1 MRLATIRQADG
12 STRAAR
18 VDGDTL
24 TVLDDADVGALVA
37 TGDGWQARAAAA
49 TGARLALADVTLA
62 TLVPRPPK
70 VWCVGLNYANHIA
83 EMGREAPSHP
93 TLFAKFALALTGPY
107 DPIAI
112 RPTAGNV
119 DWEVEL
125 GVVIGRPG
133 RDVAVEDALDH
144 VAGYTVVNDI
154 SMRQWQSRTMQFLQG
169 KTWERATPVG
179 PWMVTPDELPPG
191 AAGLRVRTK
200 VDERVMQDDSTAE
213 LLFDVAQLVAYVS
226 AIASLEPGDLIATG
240 TPGGVGA
247 GMKPPTF
254 LQPGQTLRTWIEGI
268 GELVNPIVAG

>member
-1 MRLATIRQADG
+1 MRLATIRRADG

-18 VDGDTL
+18 VDDDTL
-24 TVLDDADVGALVA
+24 TLLDDADVGALVA
-37 TGDGWQARAAAA
+37 SGDDWQARAAAA
-49 TGARLALADVTLA
+49 TGARLALADATLA

-93 TLFAKFALALTGPY
+93 TLFAKYALALTGPH
-107 DPIAI
+107 DPIEI

-125 GVVIGRPG
+125 GVVIGRRG
-133 RDVAVEDALDH
+133 RDVALEDALDH
-144 VAGYTVVNDI
+144 VAGYTVINDV

-179 PWMVTPDELPPG
+179 PWMVTPDELPAG
-191 AAGLRVRTK
+191 GAGLRVRTT

-213 LLFDVAQLVAYVS
+213 LLFDVAHLVAYVS

>member
-1 MRLATIRQADG
+1 MRLATIRRADG

-18 VDGDTL
+18 VDGDRLTL
-24 TVLDDADVGALVA
+24 LDATDVGALVA
-37 TGDGWQARAAAA
+37 TGEGWQATAAAA
-49 TGARLALADVTLA
+49 TGPELALADATLA

-93 TLFAKFALALTGPY
+93 TLFAKFALALTGPH
-107 DPIAI
+107 DAI
-112 RPTAGNV
+112 ELRPTAGNV

-133 RDVAVEDALDH
+133 RDVPVEDALDH
-144 VAGYTVVNDI
+144 VAGYTVINDV
-154 SMRQWQSRTMQFLQG
+154 SMRAWQNRTTQFLQG
-169 KTWERATPVG
+169 KTWERSTPVG
-179 PWMVTPDELPPG
+179 PWMVTPDELPAG
-191 AAGLRVRTK
+191 GKGLRVRTT
-200 VDERVMQDDSTAE
+200 VDERVMQDDSTDQ
-213 LLFDVAQLVAYVS
+213 LLFDVPHLIAYLSTV
-226 AIASLEPGDLIATG
+226 ASLESGDLIATG

-254 LQPGQTLRTWIEGI
+254 LQPGQTMRTWIEGI

>member
-1 MRLATIRQADG
+1 MRVTTIRRADG

-18 VDGDTL
+18 VDGDALTL
-24 TVLDDADVGALVA
+24 LDATDVGELLAAGEGWQQLVA
-37 TGDGWQARAAAA
+37 
-49 TGARLALADVTLA
+49 GASGPTLALADATLA

-93 TLFAKFALALTGPY
+93 TLFAKFPIALTGPR

-112 RPTAGNV
+112 PTTTDKV

-133 RDVAVEDALDH
+133 RDVGVADALDH
-144 VAGYTVVNDI
+144 VAGYTVINDL
-154 SMRQWQSRTMQFLQG
+154 SMRDWQNRTMQFLQG
-169 KTWERATPVG
+169 KTWERGTPVG
-179 PWMVTPDELPPG
+179 PWMVTTDELPPG
-191 AAGLRVRTK
+191 GAGLRVRTM
-200 VDERVMQDDSTAE
+200 VDDKVMQDDTTDQ
-213 LLFDVAQLVAYVS
+213 LLFDVRHLVAYVS
-226 AIASLEPGDLIATG
+226 TIASLEPGDLIATG

-254 LQPGQTLRTWIEGI
+254 LQPGQTMRTWIEGI